1 MSSLFDDLKEGLEEA
16 IAYEKGTGKANKKTY
31 MILPVTEYSNNEIC
45 DIRMKARMTQSV
57 FAAYMGVSPKT
68 VEAWG
73 WKNASNRS
81 GMSVTSYSGIRR
93 RCGIY
98 SCEVIF
104 YPSLQLDNRTELFPK
119 KR

>member
-68 VEAWG
+68 VEALVEERIQQVRHVG
-73 WKNASNRS
+73 
-81 GMSVTSYSGIRR
+81 YF
-93 RCGIY
+93 
-98 SCEVIF
+98 IF
-104 YPSLQLDNRTELFPK
+104 WHQEKMWNI
-119 KR
+119 

>member
-68 VEAWG
+68 VEAWEERIQQVRHVG
-73 WKNASNRS
+73 
-81 GMSVTSYSGIRR
+81 YF
-93 RCGIY
+93 
-98 SCEVIF
+98 IF
-104 YPSLQLDNRTELFPK
+104 WHQEKMWNI
-119 KR
+119 